1 MRVIQGHDVSGRTM
15 GKEVGKEVGKG
26 VEKEMGDSVRVC

>member
-1 MRVIQGHDVSGRTM
+1 MRVIQGHDVSGRNM
-15 GKEVGKEVGKG
+15 GKEVGKG